1 MEQGRNFLRPSPNPK
16 HILPSMNLPK
26 IALCAVLATAVLIP
40 TLRSEPAET
49 KRAKVRAMMKDRA
62 TAHMA
67 FDEMIKDEEN
77 KRYMAKAL
85 AHDKEFAK
93 FYGAEVG
100 NNAPHEERNPS
111 QHPELFRAKQ

>member
-1 MEQGRNFLRPSPNPK
+1 
-16 HILPSMNLPK
+16 MNLPK

-85 AHDKEFAK
+85 AHDKEFA
-93 FYGAEVG
+93 
-100 NNAPHEERNPS
+100 NAPHEERNPS